1 MEQNREMKIIVKR
14 ESGRAEAARA
24 TRSVVEVRND
34 DGAMLTAFCG
44 LEPDFDEVK
53 EAGGSRIP
61 GGTYKV
67 GVRQEGAMTT
77 QYFMRF
83 GWFRGMLHVQD
94 VPNYKYIYIHI
105 GNYAQD
111 TQGCLLVGIGFN
123 GDTVTQS
130 VSAFRELY
138 QLVIADAVA
147 GQLEIEYIDTEAEA
161 A

>member
-1 MEQNREMKIIVKR
+1 MKIIVKR

-61 GGTYKV
+61 EGTYRV

-77 QYFMRF
+77 KYYMRF
-83 GWFRGMLHVQD
+83 GWFRGMLHVLG
-94 VPNYKYIYIHI
+94 VPWYEFIYIHI
-105 GNYAQD
+105 GNYAHD
-111 TQGCLLVGIGFN
+111 TEGCLLVGIGFN
-123 GDTVTQS
+123 GDAVTQS
-130 VSAFRELY
+130 VSAFRQLY
-138 QLVIADAVA
+138 QLVIDDAVS
-147 GQLEIEYIDTEAEA
+147 GNLEITYIDEENGDG
-161 A
+161 